1 MPGPHTVVGR
11 TMHHS
16 GTPPRRSRIERSM
29 IALLAPYRL
38 GGRRSS
44 GPAGTYPAG
53 QTSWV
58 EVKMQRRTPA
68 PAMASIR
75 WMVPRVFT
83 RYCAPLPVSAR
94 SVRAARWTTASGATS
109 PTTSATRFR
118 SSRSQ
123 SRNLRRWLSA
133 DGGTRSAPHASQP
146 AASSRW
152 RRWRPMNPELPVT
165 RTLPIIAA
173 PVTRRAPPPAA
184 RPHRRG
190 DRRRRRRDFPAPALR
205 RCARRRRPRPPSAR
219 HRDFPAPALR
229 RRPGTLGV
237 ARAPVNG
244 VNPTPNRRGA
254 QRAAP
259 ASASAGRRS

>member
-94 SVRAARWTTASGATS
+94 SVRAARWTTASGAIP

-133 DGGTRSAPHASQP
+133 DGGTTSAPHASQP

-165 RTLPIIAA
+165 RTLPVIA
-173 PVTRRAPPPAA
+173 VSRHAA
-184 RPHRRG
+184 G
-190 DRRRRRRDFPAPALR
+190 A
-205 RCARRRRPRPPSAR
+205 
-219 HRDFPAPALR
+219 ALR
-229 RRPGTLGV
+229 RRPETFGV
-237 ARAPVNG
+237 ARAPG
-244 VNPTPNRRGA
+244 S
-254 QRAAP
+254 AAP
-259 ASASAGRRS
+259 GRRP